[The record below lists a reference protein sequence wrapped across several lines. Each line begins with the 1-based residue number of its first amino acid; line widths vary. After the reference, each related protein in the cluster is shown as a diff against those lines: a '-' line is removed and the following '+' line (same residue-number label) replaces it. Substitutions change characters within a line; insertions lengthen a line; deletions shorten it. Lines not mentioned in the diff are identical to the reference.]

1 MQQEFTFINGNTG
14 YKSRLH
20 RSLNEGMRNMRNAYG
35 TKNGSENL
43 KTYYLLKDGNIV
55 SHREWRQ
62 LGSPN
67 HVVHGTKNGCQSH
80 WARTINLQ

>member
-1 MQQEFTFINGNTG
+1 
-14 YKSRLH
+14 
-20 RSLNEGMRNMRNAYG
+20 
-35 TKNGSENL
+35 
-43 KTYYLLKDGNIV
+43 LLKDGNIV